1 MGQSSLDSLACL
13 IMKMFVVLALAAV
26 AFAEPEADPAVV
38 YTTPNYASPLLRYLS
53 YPYTKPVATYST
65 YNGFYPNPVFHS
77 IGKREAEAEPAVVYH
92 AGVNPLTGYSVP
104 VTTYSNVK
112 SVVSPVTYTTGS
124 HVVSPV
130 TYTTGSKVV
139 SPFTY
144 TTGSNVVSPVFHPL
158 TYNAVA
164 PATHKITNY
173 NSPNHYTAESFG
185 AFGPKYIAKN
195 HGVEHVVKREAEP
208 FVTFNGVS
216 PYTGYPH
223 YVPVM
228 YSGVPVVKAAG
239 ADHAVALTPFGV
251 THSSNVKVC
260 TNNSGEQVPC

>member
-26 AFAEPEADPAVV
+26 AVAEPEADPAVV

-77 IGKREAEAEPAVVYH
+77 IGKREAEAEADPAVVYH

-124 HVVSPV
+124 PVV
-130 TYTTGSKVV
+130 
-139 SPFTY
+139 
-144 TTGSNVVSPVFHPL
+144 NPL

-173 NSPNHYTAESFG
+173 NSPNHYTPESFG

-195 HGVEHVVKREAEP
+195 HGAEHVVKREAEP
-208 FVTFNGVS
+208 FVTFNDVS

-251 THSSNVKVC
+251 TH
-260 TNNSGEQVPC
+260 